1 MSPAATLATSS
12 LSFLILQEMPGNHV
26 GAGGTNPHSQTSLAR
41 LHYWGLRGVTQGWE
55 NWSGGLRRAL
65 PLGQGGIGESARGAV
80 DTTPPTPHKITTL
93 PQAPLTSRPTK
104 VPNLGQ
110 DSLEPPVP
118 PSQLHQMEHGG
129 GGIKD
134 NGGMPSLNP
143 LQKDFAKSVD
153 GGKGYCGT
161 NIYLC
166 ASVSV
171 CACVCVCMC
180 NICGPLLSPCLPGCM
195 LFCLLSSVLKLPK
208 RGLVLHRPL
217 CHCWLISPLESWGAV
232 HLGGGGKEPS
242 CLKVISC
249 DCKGWGRGS
258 LGGQG
263 ASWGLVSPYTAPQMP
278 LLPETQAQ
286 ANKRFSVSFWWWLSF
301 EV

>member
-1 MSPAATLATSS
+1 MSPLCLLPSYTRWSTGVGISRTMVGCPLLTHSRRTLLNLWMEGRDIA
-12 LSFLILQEMPGNHV
+12 V
-26 GAGGTNPHSQTSLAR
+26 QTYIYAR
-41 LHYWGLRGVTQGWE
+41 L
-55 NWSGGLRRAL
+55 
-65 PLGQGGIGESARGAV
+65 
-80 DTTPPTPHKITTL
+80 
-93 PQAPLTSRPTK
+93 
-104 VPNLGQ
+104 
-110 DSLEPPVP
+110 
-118 PSQLHQMEHGG
+118 
-129 GGIKD
+129 
-134 NGGMPSLNP
+134 
-143 LQKDFAKSVD
+143 
-153 GGKGYCGT
+153 
-161 NIYLC
+161 
-166 ASVSV
+166 SVSV
-171 CACVCVCMC
+171 RVCVCMC